1 MPHALYRL
9 IPHSSAAR
17 PPVRGSEGQIM
28 PGEVSGLDHEVTQ
41 ADIAR
46 ATWRKSSRSA
56 ENGNCVEVAQLP
68 GDAIGVRH
76 SKDPPPGRPVLTFTP
91 ADWSSF
97 LAGLQAGDFDLP

>member
-1 MPHALYRL
+1 
-9 IPHSSAAR
+9 
-17 PPVRGSEGQIM
+17 M

-76 SKDPPPGRPVLTFTP
+76 SRDAAPGRPVLTFTP